1 VIRIARR
8 VAWTGLLLC
17 LLAVFVAACS
27 VGEEDQEASVQPQGE
42 NLVITLGTKDF
53 SESILIGELY
63 RQALEAKGIKVN
75 LRKAIGPTEEIDKEL
90 QSGRIDGYPEYL
102 GIAVTVAAGQE
113 EGGSTPEETY
123 QLAKEF
129 YAGRGQAIS
138 EQTPF
143 QNVDVIATTQYF
155 AQRRGLATIDDL
167 KRLSRITLGGQAPF
181 ATRQQGL
188 VGLREAY
195 GLDNVRFEPI
205 TYGDQYE
212 ALDRKQIEAANGG
225 STDGQF
231 ASGSYKILDDTEDV
245 FGFQH
250 VALVIDEA
258 KLEELGGRDFMR
270 IIDNVNRRL
279 TTSVMIAMNRE
290 VVLDGQDEAVVA
302 ERFLGGAGLLER
314 SG

>member
-1 VIRIARR
+1 VIRIAHR

-17 LLAVFVAACS
+17 LLAVSVAACS
-27 VGEEDQEASVQPQGE
+27 VAEEDREASVQPQGE
-42 NLVITLGTKDF
+42 KLVITLGTKDF

-167 KRLSRITLGGQAPF
+167 NKLGSLKLGGQPVF
-181 ATRQQGL
+181 EQRQQGL
-188 VGLREAY
+188 VGMREVY
-195 GLDNVRFEPI
+195 GLDNIEFVPI
-205 TYGDQYE
+205 PYGEQYRP
-212 ALDRKQIEAANGG
+212 LDRNEVDVVNGG

-231 ASGSYKILDDTEDV
+231 ASGSYKVLEDTENV

-250 VALVIDEA
+250 VALVIDDK
-258 KLEELGGRDFMR
+258 KLESLGGADFMR

-279 TTSVMIAMNRE
+279 TTNAMIAMNRE
-290 VVLDGQDEAVVA
+290 IVIDGQDEAAVA
-302 ERFLGGAGLLER
+302 AQFLSDAGVL
-314 SG
+314 